1 MNLITI
7 LIWHSPVIPELPQIK
22 SSSDE
27 RNFGGRM
34 MWRVIKGHVNRDCI
48 RRIPNVSQ
56 MTQKKALPQWRA
68 GTRAN
73 YLINL
78 LIWFVTFKSVKSDRD
93 TIGNK
98 NRIKS
103 WRFSVMDESG
113 DDVMVAAHCGRLRN
127 YSCLC
132 SALLSLPTVWRS
144 SKYVK
149 QIIWTIGHDFS
160 FFWRKIL
167 ARRTSVPQE
176 ALV

>member
-1 MNLITI
+1 MNFYYWLYNYKFI
-7 LIWHSPVIPELPQIK
+7 LPVELNYNSYLTFPVIPELPQIK

-56 MTQKKALPQWRA
+56 MTQKKLYHHEA

-78 LIWFVTFKSVKSDRD
+78 LIWFVTFKSVKSDPD

-132 SALLSLPTVWRS
+132 SALSAHCLTL
-144 SKYVK
+144 
-149 QIIWTIGHDFS
+149 
-160 FFWRKIL
+160 
-167 ARRTSVPQE
+167 
-176 ALV
+176 